1 MKRVLIVDDEED
13 MVWSL
18 KRNLRNGKLYVDIFT
33 ARSGE
38 EALEFLKKVSV
49 DLIITDIK
57 MPGMSGLDLLLN
69 VRKLCPQTGVIVMT
83 AYPTP
88 EFRKDAL
95 FKGCLH
101 FIEKPFDIKHL
112 RKAVKLALEEDRGF
126 KGTVTGIDL
135 TDIIQINCISKV
147 TAALRVRTAS
157 REGILFFKD
166 GRIVNAICENLE
178 GEEALYEILG
188 FEGGTL
194 ESIKGAETPTETI
207 LKGYEALLME
217 GLRRLDEAKRDMS
230 GQAEGGRV
238 KEPEKAVKLKEK
250 EDLLFDI
257 EEIEQETNSQ
267 SCAEE
272 EKMALETYLQRLK
285 EIKGYKAAGIMNF
298 TGEMLANDSNDKN
311 IDLDIVGAT
320 FNDIFR
326 SAHEASKKI
335 GLEACKEAVISTPK
349 GIVVMRCSGVDAK
362 SHFHL
367 IGIMAADGNQALMK
381 MQIEKMVPEVM
392 AELG

>member
-1 MKRVLIVDDEED
+1 MKKVLIVDDEED
-13 MVWSL
+13 MVWTL
-18 KRNLRNGKLYVDIFT
+18 KRNLRNEKLYIDIFT

-69 VRKLCPQTGVIVMT
+69 VKKLCPQTGVIVMT

-112 RKAVKLALEEDRGF
+112 REAVKHAIAEDRGF

-207 LKGYEALLME
+207 AKGFEALLME
-217 GLRRLDEAKRDMS
+217 GLRRLDEANRDKRGYDREVMDK
-230 GQAEGGRV
+230 G
-238 KEPEKAVKLKEK
+238 PEKAGALNED
-250 EDLLFDI
+250 EDLLFAI
-257 EEIEQETNSQ
+257 EEVGQETNNQ
-267 SCAEE
+267 KETKE
-272 EKMALETYLQRLK
+272 EKMMDIKPILK
-285 EIKGYKAAGIMNF
+285 EF
-298 TGEMLANDSNDKN
+298 TA
-311 IDLDIVGAT
+311 IDGVTATCIVGRDGFIIDSIAPAGVDT
-320 FNDIFR
+320 DMMAAIA
-326 SAHEASKKI
+326 STGLGSSEAMGKQLSKGSLI
-335 GLEACKEAVISTPK
+335 ISMIEYEGGSVLLSPVGQDAFLAVITEEKANLGMIRFSTK
-349 GIVVMRCSGVDAK
+349 KYRDKLSLATVI
-362 SHFHL
+362 
-367 IGIMAADGNQALMK
+367 
-381 MQIEKMVPEVM
+381 
-392 AELG
+392 